1 MQLQLYGEK
10 IWVLKQPVDFR
21 RSIDGLSSL
30 IINKF
35 GINPNNGLF
44 IFHNKNKDKI
54 KCLTWHKNGFLL
66 LYKRLELGKFKFLT
80 KQDDQTQDISMKEF
94 GWLLAGL
101 EWQHMSQWQELDYD
115 KFD

>member
-10 IWVLKQPVDFR
+10 LWVLKQPVDFR
-21 RSIDGLSSL
+21 VSIDGLSSL

-35 GINPNNGLF
+35 GINPNNGVF
-44 IFHNKNKDKI
+44 IFYNKGKDKI

-66 LYKRLELGKFKFLT
+66 LYKRLEIGKFKFLA
-80 KQDDQTQDISMKEF
+80 KQNSNNKEISTREF
-94 GWLLAGL
+94 SWLLAGL
-101 EWQHMSQWQELDYD
+101 EWEHMSQWQELDYD